1 MRYLDLESVVRI
13 YYRVMQSTG
22 GSAGIRDVAL
32 LESAVAQPRM
42 SFGAVDLYPS
52 LEEKAAALAFAL
64 GKNHAFVDGN
74 KRIALAASDA
84 LLRINGFK
92 LSGSDSELESVF
104 LQLAAGEL
112 DRESLAAWFKAHIVP
127 RNT

>member
-1 MRYLDLESVVRI
+1 MRYLDVESVVRI
-13 YYRVMQSTG
+13 YLRIMESTG

-32 LESAVAQPRM
+32 LESAIAQPRM
-42 SFGAVDLYPS
+42 SFDGVDLYPS

-92 LSGSDSELESVF
+92 LSGTDDELEGVF
-104 LQLAAGEL
+104 VQLAAGEL
-112 DRESLAAWFKAHIVP
+112 GRESLTAWVRNHVVP
-127 RNT
+127 RKD

>member
-1 MRYLDLESVVRI
+1 MRYLDVESVVRI
-13 YYRVMQSTG
+13 YLRVMQSTG
-22 GSAGIRDVAL
+22 GSAGIRDRAL

-42 SFGAVDLYPS
+42 SFGGADLYPT

-64 GKNHAFVDGN
+64 GKNHPFVDGN

-92 LSGSDSELESVF
+92 LSGTDDELEAVF
-104 LQLAAGEL
+104 LQLAAGKL
-112 DRESLAAWFKAHIVP
+112 DREGLTAWFQAHVVP
-127 RNT
+127 RKS